1 MDELGRLVDSL
12 ENFVFFMVRDLI
24 DHDFV
29 LQFLDIWDDDFFFSV
44 IGQTCESAYAFFMKP
59 IG

>member
-44 IGQTCESAYAFFMKP
+44 IGQTC
-59 IG
+59 GL